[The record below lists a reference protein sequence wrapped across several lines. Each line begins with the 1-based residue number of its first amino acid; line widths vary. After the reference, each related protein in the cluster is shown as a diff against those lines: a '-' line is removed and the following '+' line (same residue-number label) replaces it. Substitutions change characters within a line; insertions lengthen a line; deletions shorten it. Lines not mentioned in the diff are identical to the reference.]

1 MARRWRGRGA
11 RVCTWLAQS
20 IAGRSSIIRS
30 EVHCGLAAPSLAV
43 RRLNGQHSL
52 FFFDLGSYWL
62 IHLSLSKCE
71 GLRMLPLTTSLIDS
85 QVLLDLTFA
94 FI

>member
-1 MARRWRGRGA
+1 MRNS
-11 RVCTWLAQS
+11 LDQS
-20 IAGRSSIIRS
+20 IARRSSIIRS

-52 FFFDLGSYWL
+52 FFFGLGSYWL
-62 IHLSLSKCE
+62 IRLSLSKCE
-71 GLRMLPLTTSLIDS
+71 GLGMLPLTTSLIDS